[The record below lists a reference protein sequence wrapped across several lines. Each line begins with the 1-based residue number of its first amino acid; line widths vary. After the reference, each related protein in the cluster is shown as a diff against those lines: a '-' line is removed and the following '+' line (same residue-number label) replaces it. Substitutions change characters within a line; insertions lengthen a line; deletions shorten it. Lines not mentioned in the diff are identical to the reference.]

1 MDQYQEYIHASRYAR
16 WLPEEKRRETW
27 AETVARYVGFW
38 EPKVSDSDTLRELQ
52 QAIENLEVMPSMR
65 AMMTAGPALERDNVA
80 GFNCSYLP
88 IDHPR
93 AFDELMYILLCGT
106 GVGFSVERVYIDSAS
121 LPDIPDKMLDKETTI
136 IVPDSKVGW
145 ADSFRQLISLL
156 WAGAVPQW
164 DVSRVRPEGSPLKT
178 FGGRASGPQPL
189 VDLFEFTV
197 ALFRER
203 TSKRLTDLDCHDLC
217 CKIAEVIV
225 VGGVRRSAL
234 ISLSNPTSPRMAT
247 AKHGLYPNQRA
258 LANNSG
264 CFTTKPDLQFFYKY
278 MGEVYD
284 SYAGERGVFSREA
297 ATNIAARNGRRKTE
311 GVHFGTN
318 PCSEIILRPNQFC
331 NLSEVVVR
339 ESDTLKVLKDKVRKA
354 AILGTLQA
362 TLTDFRYLRK
372 VWQTNT
378 EEEALLG
385 LSFTG
390 LMDHPVLSGG
400 RVLDKWLKEMKD
412 VAIETNAIWAAKL
425 GINPA
430 AAITCVKPSG
440 TVSQLVNSASGI
452 HPRFSDYYIRT
463 VRADKKDP
471 LAQYMRSKGFPVETD
486 ITKESVDVFS
496 FPQKAP
502 EGATTT
508 SDVTALDQLE
518 LWKTYQEHWCEHKPS
533 CTVYY
538 TDDEW
543 LDVCAWMWKNF
554 DILSG
559 ISVLPFDGGV
569 YKQAPY
575 QAITQD
581 KYEELLPLMPVF
593 DWEELAEFEGGVDST
608 TGTQELACTAGGCEI

>member
-27 AETVARYVGFW
+27 PETVARYVGFW

-372 VWQTNT
+372 VWKTNT

>member
-372 VWQTNT
+372 VWKTNT

>member
-121 LPDIPDKMLDKETTI
+121 LPDIPAEMLDKETTI

-189 VDLFEFTV
+189 VDLFEFAV

-203 TSKRLTDLDCHDLC
+203 AGKRLTDLDCHDLC

-372 VWQTNT
+372 VWKTNT

-486 ITKESVDVFS
+486 ITKETVEVFS
-496 FPQKAP
+496 IPQKAP